1 MKKICANVNMND
13 RIVIHR
19 IDCDTI
25 QYLLVEARTRKE
37 IPLGEEV
44 PFSLSAKKYFGVHG
58 KTIRQLYAFNS
69 WHNKKLET
77 ELLYIWRSIDER
89 FRQKPER
96 QQEWTT
102 REIYDDERAA

>member
-44 PFSLSAKKYFGVHG
+44 PFSLSAKKY
-58 KTIRQLYAFNS
+58 L
-69 WHNKKLET
+69 
-77 ELLYIWRSIDER
+77 
-89 FRQKPER
+89 P
-96 QQEWTT
+96 
-102 REIYDDERAA
+102 